1 MLEYLT
7 ANPQVVPVVGIVAV
21 LIVGALILM
30 VISLTTASKNN
41 QEHEKTTRD
50 IALEVLAGLWG
61 NGQDRIE
68 RLSSAGH
75 DPEKIQAEVNKILEE
90 REGE

>member
-61 NGQDRIE
+61 NGEDRKR
-68 RLSSAGH
+68 RLTAAGY
-75 DPEKIQAEVNKILEE
+75 DPAEVQAAVNELLERRDE
-90 REGE
+90 

>member
-61 NGQDRIE
+61 NGEDRKR
-68 RLSSAGH
+68 RLTAAGH
-75 DPEKIQAEVNKILEE
+75 DPAEVQAAVNELLERRDE
-90 REGE
+90 